1 MDTGSNPVT
10 STSLRQGFVRQAL
23 AIFLMWYVYIIKSIG
38 TDFIYIGSTNDLK
51 RRFAEH
57 NGGLATATKPYKPF
71 ELLSY
76 IAVQSESQARNL
88 EQYFKTGSG
97 KAILYKRILNRKS
110 GHSSDFAK
118 ASSGE

>member
-1 MDTGSNPVT
+1 
-10 STSLRQGFVRQAL
+10 
-23 AIFLMWYVYIIKSIG
+23 MWSVYKIKSIG

-57 NGGLATATKPYKPF
+57 NEGSSTATKPYKPY

-76 IAVQSESQARNL
+76 IADKPESQARNL

-110 GHSSDFAK
+110 GHSSDEAL
-118 ASSGE
+118 A